1 MSEIQIEAGGST
13 DDDLSRGSNG
23 NGLTQTR
30 VEQRVRQLGWFS
42 IGLGLAQLVAPG
54 RVSRAIG
61 LGDGRRNRS
70 TMFTVGVREMAA
82 GVGILSRQHPTGW
95 LWMRVLGDVMDLA
108 LLQSAARSR
117 GAKKL
122 RIGAAMA
129 GVIGVSI
136 LDVFTSRQLR
146 RLAARGEEVAVGRP
160 VRIVKS
166 ITVNQPPEEVYRFW
180 RNLEN
185 LPRFMSN
192 VEAVQVFDARLS
204 HWRVKGPAGQTVEWD
219 AEITDDR
226 ENQLIAWRSLES
238 SDVRNRGMVWFRRA
252 PGTRGTEIR
261 LELEYD
267 PPGGRLGATV
277 AKLFGREPGQQAD
290 ADLRRFKQVMEV
302 GEVVQSDASLYR
314 RPHPARP
321 PERPVGTGEGGA

>member
-1 MSEIQIEAGGST
+1 
-13 DDDLSRGSNG
+13 
-23 NGLTQTR
+23 
-30 VEQRVRQLGWFS
+30 
-42 IGLGLAQLVAPG
+42 
-54 RVSRAIG
+54 
-61 LGDGRRNRS
+61 
-70 TMFTVGVREMAA
+70 
-82 GVGILSRQHPTGW
+82 
-95 LWMRVLGDVMDLA
+95 MDLG

-129 GVIGVSI
+129 GVVGVSL
-136 LDVFTSRQLR
+136 LDVVTSRQLR

-160 VRIVKS
+160 IRIVKT

-192 VEAVQVFDARLS
+192 VEAVRVLDDRRS
-204 HWRVKGPAGQTVEWD
+204 HWRVKGPAGKTVEWD
-219 AEITDDR
+219 AEIVDDR
-226 ENQLIAWRSLES
+226 ENRLIAWQSLENA
-238 SDVRNRGMVWFRRA
+238 DVSNRGMVWFRRA
-252 PGTRGTEIR
+252 PGARGTEIR

-267 PPGGRLGATV
+267 PPGGRVGATV
-277 AKLFGREPGQQAD
+277 AKLFGREPGQQAN

-302 GEVVQSDASLYR
+302 GEVVQSDASLSR

-321 PERPVGTGEGGA
+321 PERPVGNGEGGAQ